1 LHARLEKSP
10 ELLPFVSR
18 RFLELSG
25 GVTRVSELLEL
36 LKEAQYEEEA
46 PLERVSPSPSALELI
61 EASRGPALEMLYAS
75 RGSPKD
81 EITFT
86 QVDIVTPN
94 RKMLARKLTLR
105 IRPGNSLLVT
115 GRDPGKRRA
124 VTRMVGGAGRL
135 LLCAVMY
142 D

>member
-1 LHARLEKSP
+1 M
-10 ELLPFVSR
+10 
-18 RFLELSG
+18 
-25 GVTRVSELLEL
+25 TRVSELLEL
-36 LKEAQYEEEA
+36 LKEAQYEEDA